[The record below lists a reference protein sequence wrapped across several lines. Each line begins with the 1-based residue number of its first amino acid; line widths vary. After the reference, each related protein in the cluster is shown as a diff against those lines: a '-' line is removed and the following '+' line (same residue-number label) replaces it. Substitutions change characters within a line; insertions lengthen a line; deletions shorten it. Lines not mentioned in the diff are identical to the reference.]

1 MCSGYLFIFFF
12 MRLYLSSVLQLI
24 NDTREGVASFT
35 LLAVQPRFAPA
46 VILEGIS
53 IGKEGDVFICYMGR
67 ILCDLF
73 KVEKAGFN
81 VSGTVGGLIQ
91 NEIN

>member
-1 MCSGYLFIFFF
+1 M
-12 MRLYLSSVLQLI
+12 I
-24 NDTREGVASFT
+24 NQKHEGVASFR
-35 LLAVQPRFAPA
+35 LLAVQPIFATT
-46 VILEGIS
+46 VILEGIG
-53 IGKEGDVFICYMGR
+53 IDKESGVYICYMGR

-91 NEIN
+91 NQIN